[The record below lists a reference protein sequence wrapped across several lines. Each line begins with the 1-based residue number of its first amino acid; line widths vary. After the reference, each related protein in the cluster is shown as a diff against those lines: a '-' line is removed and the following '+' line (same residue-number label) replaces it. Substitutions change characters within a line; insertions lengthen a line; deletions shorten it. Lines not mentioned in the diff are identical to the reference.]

1 MAKKAAQSQKQ
12 TQERRWLKRRTGLL
26 WVALLSLFVG
36 ELLLY
41 TWCRVECVQ
50 TGYAITAES
59 RRQKELQLLKNRLNI
74 ELAHLKAP
82 ETISRVARE
91 RLALV
96 MPEPEQIVMV
106 P

>member
-1 MAKKAAQSQKQ
+1 MVKKATPADKQ
-12 TQERRWLKRRTGLL
+12 MKRRIGVV
-26 WVALLSLFVG
+26 WVALLTIFLG

-50 TGYAITAES
+50 TGYGITTE
-59 RRQKELQLLKNRLNI
+59 RRKQKELQLLQNSLKI

-82 ETISRVARE
+82 ESVSRIARE
-91 RLALV
+91 RLALAV
-96 MPEPEQIVMV
+96 PEPEQIVVV